1 MGSVARAGSGTDG
14 CAPGNSCQQRSRLLA
29 RRHGLV
35 CAGKIHL
42 EPSRYPAPP
51 HSALPVAQRSAL
63 WEPSICTA
71 RVTCS
76 VGPPVRRAEWETDS
90 ALGPAE
96 PCRARAPAARA
107 RAIIGAFFVGS
118 FSVSLV
124 VWFQNSDGEIK
135 YLQLAEELIRPERN
149 TLVVSFIDL
158 EQFNQQLST
167 TIQEEFYRVYPYL
180 CRALKTFVKDRKE
193 IPLAKDFYVA
203 FQDLPTRH
211 KIRELTSS
219 RIGLLTR
226 ISGQVVRTH
235 PVHPEL
241 VSGTFLCLDCQTVI
255 KDVEQQF
262 KYTQPNICR
271 NPVCANR
278 RRFLLDTNKSR
289 FVDFQKV
296 RIQETQAEL
305 PRGSIPRS
313 LEVIL
318 RAEAVESA
326 QAGDKCDFTGTLIV
340 VPDVSK
346 LSTPGARAETNS
358 RVSGVDG
365 YETEGIRGL
374 RALGVRDLS
383 YRLVFLACCV
393 APTNPRFLFISG
405 NDEVKRGVL
414 LMLFGGVPKTTGE
427 GTSLRGDINVCIVG
441 DPSTAKSQFLKH
453 VEEFSPRAVYTSGK
467 ASSAAG
473 LTAAV
478 VRDEESH
485 EFVIEAGALMLAD
498 NGVCCIDEF
507 DKMDVRDQVAIHE
520 AMEQQTISI
529 TKAGVKATLNAR
541 TSILAAANPISGHY
555 DRSKSL
561 KQNINLSAPIMS
573 RFDLFFILVDEC
585 NEVTDYAIAR
595 RIVDLHSRIEESIDR
610 VYSLDDIRRYLL
622 FARQFKPKISKE
634 SEDFIVEQY
643 KRLRQRDGSG
653 VTKSSWRITVRQLES
668 MIRLSE
674 AMARMHCCD
683 EEAFRLLNKSI
694 IRVETPDVNLDQEE
708 ENQMDVDEGPGG
720 INGHAESP
728 APVNGINGHREDINQ
743 DSVPKTSLRLGFS
756 EYCRISNLIVLHLR
770 KVEEEEDESALK
782 RSELVNW
789 YLKEI
794 ESEIDSEEELINKKR
809 IIEKVIHRLTHYKK
823 ENKNTIVI
831 IADVQANKHQIKQ
844 AVKKLYNIGV
854 AKGNTLIRPD
864 KERKVYVWLAPDYDA
879 LDVANKIGII

>member
-1 MGSVARAGSGTDG
+1 MDLVAGEPGTAG
-14 CAPGNSCQQRSRLLA
+14 
-29 RRHGLV
+29 
-35 CAGKIHL
+35 
-42 EPSRYPAPP
+42 
-51 HSALPVAQRSAL
+51 VAQQQIRD
-63 WEPSICTA
+63 E
-71 RVTCS
+71 V
-76 VGPPVRRAEWETDS
+76 AEKCQKLFQDFLE
-90 ALGPAE
+90 E
-96 PCRARAPAARA
+96 
-107 RAIIGAFFVGS
+107 
-118 FSVSLV
+118 
-124 VWFQNSDGEIK
+124 FQNSDGEVK
-135 YLQLAEELIRPERN
+135 YLHDAEELIRPERN
-149 TLVVSFIDL
+149 TLIVSFVDL

-167 TIQEEFYRVYPYL
+167 TVQEEFYRVYPYL
-180 CRALKTFVKDRKE
+180 CRAVKTFARDHGNV
-193 IPLAKDFYVA
+193 PPNKDFYVA

-211 KIRELTSS
+211 KIRELTSA
-219 RIGLLTR
+219 RIGSLMR

-313 LEVIL
+313 VEVIL

-326 QAGDKCDFTGTLIV
+326 QAGDKCDFTGSLIV
-340 VPDVSK
+340 VPDVAQ
-346 LSTPGARAETNS
+346 LSTPGVRAETGS
-358 RVSGVDG
+358 RVSGKEG

-383 YRLVFLACCV
+383 YKLVFLACYV
-393 APTNPRFLFISG
+393 APTNPRFGGKELRDEEQTAESIKNQMTVKEWEKVFEMSQDKNLYHNLCTSLFPTVHG
-405 NDEVKRGVL
+405 NDEVKRGIL
-414 LMLFGGVPKTTGE
+414 LMLFGGVPKTTAE
-427 GTSLRGDINVCIVG
+427 NTSLRGDINVCIVG

-478 VRDEESH
+478 VKDEESH

-507 DKMDVRDQVAIHE
+507 DKMDIRDQVAIHE

-541 TSILAAANPISGHY
+541 TSILAAANPVGGRY

-595 RIVDLHSRIEESIDR
+595 RIVDLHSRIEESVDR
-610 VYSLDDIRRYLL
+610 IYSLDDIRRYLL

-683 EEAFRLLNKSI
+683 EVHPKHVKEAFRLLNKSI
-694 IRVETPDVNLDQEE
+694 IRVETPDVNLDQDDEQ
-708 ENQMDVDEGPGG
+708 QMEDQEDQEGVDGSTDAPAGV
-720 INGHAESP
+720 NGL
-728 APVNGINGHREDINQ
+728 VNGISSHSEDTNK
-743 DSVPKTSLRLGFS
+743 DGAPKASLRLGFS
-756 EYCRISNLIVLHLR
+756 EYRRISNLIVLHLR
-770 KVEEEEDESALK
+770 KAEEEEDDSSLK
-782 RSELVNW
+782 KSDLINW

-794 ESEIDSEEELINKKR
+794 ESEIDSEEELIQRKK
-809 IIEKVIHRLTHYKK
+809 IIERVIHRLTHYDHILI
-823 ENKNTIVI
+823 ELT
-831 IADVQANKHQIKQ
+831 QTG
-844 AVKKLYNIGV
+844 L
-854 AKGNTLIRPD
+854 KGSEEGESFDEDPFLVVNPNYQLED
-864 KERKVYVWLAPDYDA
+864 
-879 LDVANKIGII
+879 

>member
-1 MGSVARAGSGTDG
+1 MDLAAAAEPGAGSQHPEVRDEV
-14 CAPGNSCQQRSRLLA
+14 AEKCQKLFLDF
-29 RRHGLV
+29 
-35 CAGKIHL
+35 L
-42 EPSRYPAPP
+42 E
-51 HSALPVAQRSAL
+51 
-63 WEPSICTA
+63 E
-71 RVTCS
+71 
-76 VGPPVRRAEWETDS
+76 
-90 ALGPAE
+90 
-96 PCRARAPAARA
+96 
-107 RAIIGAFFVGS
+107 
-118 FSVSLV
+118 
-124 VWFQNSDGEIK
+124 FQGSDGEIK
-135 YLQLAEELIRPERN
+135 YLQFAEELIRPERN
-149 TLVVSFIDL
+149 TLVVSFADL

-193 IPLAKDFYVA
+193 IPFAKDFYVA

-262 KYTQPNICR
+262 KYTQPSICR

-278 RRFLLDTNKSR
+278 KRFLLDTNKSR

-313 LEVIL
+313 LEVVL

-326 QAGDKCDFTGTLIV
+326 QAGDRCDFTGTLIV

-358 RVSGVDG
+358 RVSGADG

-383 YRLVFLACCV
+383 YRLVFLACYV
-393 APTNPRFLFISG
+393 APTNPRFGGKELRDEEQTAESIKNQMTVKEWEKVFEMSQDKNLYHNLCTSLFPTIHG

-453 VEEFSPRAVYTSGK
+453 VDEFSPRAVYTSGK

-507 DKMDVRDQVAIHE
+507 DKMDMRDQVAIHE

-541 TSILAAANPISGHY
+541 TSILAAANPVSGHY

-585 NEVTDYAIAR
+585 NE
-595 RIVDLHSRIEESIDR
+595 
-610 VYSLDDIRRYLL
+610 
-622 FARQFKPKISKE
+622 ISKE

-653 VTKSSWRITVRQLES
+653 ITKSSWRITVRQLES

-674 AMARMHCCD
+674 SMARMHCCD
-683 EEAFRLLNKSI
+683 EVQPKHVKEAFRLLNKSI

-708 ENQMDVDEGPGG
+708 EIQMETDEGPGG
-720 INGHAESP
+720 INGHADSP
-728 APVNGINGHREDINQ
+728 APVNGFNGSGEDASQ
-743 DSVPKTSLRLGFS
+743 ETVPKPSLRLGFA

-770 KVEEEEDESALK
+770 KMEEEEDESALK

-809 IIEKVIHRLTHYKK
+809 IIEKVVHRLTHYDHVLI
-823 ENKNTIVI
+823 ELT
-831 IADVQANKHQIKQ
+831 QAG
-844 AVKKLYNIGV
+844 L
-854 AKGNTLIRPD
+854 KGSSEGSESYEEDPYLVVNPNYLLED
-864 KERKVYVWLAPDYDA
+864 
-879 LDVANKIGII
+879 

>member
-1 MGSVARAGSGTDG
+1 MDLVAAGEAGLAAGEGQTPIRDEV
-14 CAPGNSCQQRSRLLA
+14 AEKCQKLFQDF
-29 RRHGLV
+29 
-35 CAGKIHL
+35 L
-42 EPSRYPAPP
+42 E
-51 HSALPVAQRSAL
+51 
-63 WEPSICTA
+63 E
-71 RVTCS
+71 
-76 VGPPVRRAEWETDS
+76 
-90 ALGPAE
+90 
-96 PCRARAPAARA
+96 
-107 RAIIGAFFVGS
+107 
-118 FSVSLV
+118 
-124 VWFQNSDGEIK
+124 FQNSDGEVK
-135 YLQLAEELIRPERN
+135 YLHDAEELIRPERN
-149 TLVVSFIDL
+149 TLIVSFVDL
-158 EQFNQQLST
+158 EQFNQQLAT
-167 TIQEEFYRVYPYL
+167 TIQEEFYRVYPFL
-180 CRALKTFVKDRKE
+180 CRAVKTFAKDHGNV
-193 IPLAKDFYVA
+193 PPNKDFYVA

-211 KIRELTSS
+211 KIRELTSV
-219 RIGLLTR
+219 RIGSLMR

-262 KYTQPNICR
+262 KYTQPNICK

-313 LEVIL
+313 VEVIL

-326 QAGDKCDFTGTLIV
+326 QAGDKCDFTGSLIV
-340 VPDVSK
+340 VPDVAQ
-346 LSTPGARAETNS
+346 LSTPGVRAETGS
-358 RVSGVDG
+358 RVSGKEG

-383 YRLVFLACCV
+383 YKLVFLACYV
-393 APTNPRFLFISG
+393 APTNPRFGGKELRDEEQTAESIKNQMSVKEWEKVFEMSQDKNLYHNLCTSLFPTVHG
-405 NDEVKRGVL
+405 NDEVKRGIL
-414 LMLFGGVPKTTGE
+414 LMLFGGVPKTTAE

-478 VRDEESH
+478 VKDEESY

-507 DKMDVRDQVAIHE
+507 DKMDMRDQVAIHE

-541 TSILAAANPISGHY
+541 TSILAAANPVGGRY
-555 DRSKSL
+555 DRAKSL

-610 VYSLDDIRRYLL
+610 MYSPDDIRRYLL

-634 SEDFIVEQY
+634 SEDFIVEHY

-683 EEAFRLLNKSI
+683 EVHPKHVKEAFRLLNKSI
-694 IRVETPDVNLDQEE
+694 IRVETPDINLDQEE
-708 ENQMDVDEGPGG
+708 QQPVEEPEAQDGVTGDGETPAV
-720 INGHAESP
+720 NGL
-728 APVNGINGHREDINQ
+728 VNGINGHSDDLSR
-743 DSVPKTSLRLGFS
+743 DSAPKVSLRLSFP
-756 EYCRISNLIVLHLR
+756 EYRRISNLVVLHLR
-770 KVEEEEDESALK
+770 KAEEEDDDSALR
-782 RSELVNW
+782 RSELINW

-794 ESEIDSEEELINKKR
+794 ESEIDSEEELINKKN
-809 IIEKVIHRLTHYKK
+809 IIEKVIHRLTHYDHILIELTQTGLKDSK
-823 ENKNTIVI
+823 EGESFDEDPYLVVNPNYLLE
-831 IADVQANKHQIKQ
+831 D
-844 AVKKLYNIGV
+844 
-854 AKGNTLIRPD
+854 
-864 KERKVYVWLAPDYDA
+864 
-879 LDVANKIGII
+879 

>member
-1 MGSVARAGSGTDG
+1 MDLAAAAEPVAGS
-14 CAPGNSCQQRSRLLA
+14 Q
-29 RRHGLV
+29 
-35 CAGKIHL
+35 HL
-42 EPSRYPAPP
+42 EVRDE
-51 HSALPVAQRSAL
+51 VAEKCQKL
-63 WEPSICTA
+63 FLDFLE
-71 RVTCS
+71 
-76 VGPPVRRAEWETDS
+76 E
-90 ALGPAE
+90 
-96 PCRARAPAARA
+96 
-107 RAIIGAFFVGS
+107 
-118 FSVSLV
+118 
-124 VWFQNSDGEIK
+124 FQSSDGEVK

-149 TLVVSFIDL
+149 TLVVSFVDL

-193 IPLAKDFYVA
+193 IPLVKDFYVA

-393 APTNPRFLFISG
+393 SPTNPRFGGKELRDEEQTAESIKNQMTVKEWEKVFEMSQDKNLYHNLCTSLFPTIHG

-507 DKMDVRDQVAIHE
+507 DKMDMRDQVAIHE

-585 NEVTDYAIAR
+585 NE
-595 RIVDLHSRIEESIDR
+595 
-610 VYSLDDIRRYLL
+610 
-622 FARQFKPKISKE
+622 ISKE

-683 EEAFRLLNKSI
+683 EVQPKHVKEAFRLLNKSI

-708 ENQMDVDEGPGG
+708 ETQMEVDEGPGG
-720 INGHAESP
+720 INGHADSP
-728 APVNGINGHREDINQ
+728 APVNGINGYSEDINQ
-743 DSVPKTSLRLGFS
+743 DTTSKASLRLGFS

-770 KVEEEEDESALK
+770 KMEEEEDESALK

-809 IIEKVIHRLTHYKK
+809 IIEKVIHRLTHYDHVLI
-823 ENKNTIVI
+823 ELT
-831 IADVQANKHQIKQ
+831 QAG
-844 AVKKLYNIGV
+844 L
-854 AKGNTLIRPD
+854 KGSTEGSESYEEDPYLVVNPNYLLED
-864 KERKVYVWLAPDYDA
+864 
-879 LDVANKIGII
+879 

>member
-1 MGSVARAGSGTDG
+1 MDLAVAAGAAGGT
-14 CAPGNSCQQRSRLLA
+14 QQ
-29 RRHGLV
+29 H
-35 CAGKIHL
+35 
-42 EPSRYPAPP
+42 
-51 HSALPVAQRSAL
+51 
-63 WEPSICTA
+63 
-71 RVTCS
+71 
-76 VGPPVRRAEWETDS
+76 
-90 ALGPAE
+90 
-96 PCRARAPAARA
+96 
-107 RAIIGAFFVGS
+107 
-118 FSVSLV
+118 
-124 VWFQNSDGEIK
+124 
-135 YLQLAEELIRPERN
+135 
-149 TLVVSFIDL
+149 
-158 EQFNQQLST
+158 QQLRDEVAEKC
-167 TIQEEFYRVYPYL
+167 QKLFQDFLEEVYPYL
-180 CRALKTFVKDRKE
+180 CRAVKTFARDHGN
-193 IPLAKDFYVA
+193 IPSNKDFYVA

-211 KIRELTSS
+211 KIRELTSAK
-219 RIGLLTR
+219 IGSLMR

-313 LEVIL
+313 VEVVL

-326 QAGDKCDFTGTLIV
+326 QAGDKCDFTGSLIV
-340 VPDVSK
+340 VPDVSQ
-346 LSTPGARAETNS
+346 LSTPGVRAETGS
-358 RVSGVDG
+358 RVSGTEG

-374 RALGVRDLS
+374 RALGVRELS
-383 YRLVFLACCV
+383 YKLVFLACYV
-393 APTNPRFLFISG
+393 APTNPRFGGKELRDEEQTAESIKNQMSVKEWEKVFEMSQDKNLYHNLCTSLFPTIHG

-414 LMLFGGVPKTTGE
+414 LMLFGGVPKTTSE
-427 GTSLRGDINVCIVG
+427 GTSLRGDINVCVVG

-453 VEEFSPRAVYTSGK
+453 VDEFSPRAVYTSGK

-478 VRDEESH
+478 VKDEESH

-507 DKMDVRDQVAIHE
+507 DKMDMRDQVAIHE

-529 TKAGVKATLNAR
+529 TKAGVK
-541 TSILAAANPISGHY
+541 
-555 DRSKSL
+555 
-561 KQNINLSAPIMS
+561 
-573 RFDLFFILVDEC
+573 
-585 NEVTDYAIAR
+585 VTDYAIAR
-595 RIVDLHSRIEESIDR
+595 RIVDLHSRIEESVDR
-610 VYSLDDIRRYLL
+610 VYSLDEIRRYLL

-683 EEAFRLLNKSI
+683 EVHPKHVKEAFRLLNKSI
-694 IRVETPDVNLDQEE
+694 IRVETPDINLDQEDE
-708 ENQMDVDEGPGG
+708 QQMEDQEDQDGA
-720 INGHAESP
+720 NGELIVESFFKWESEAAAP
-728 APVNGINGHREDINQ
+728 AGVNGLVNGINGHPEDMNK
-743 DSVPKTSLRLGFS
+743 DAAPKASLRLGFS
-756 EYCRISNLIVLHLR
+756 EYRRISNLLVLHLR
-770 KVEEEEDESALK
+770 KAEEEEDDSALK
-782 RSELVNW
+782 KSELINW

-794 ESEIDSEEELINKKR
+794 ESEIESEEELINKKK
-809 IIEKVIHRLTHYKK
+809 IIERVIHRLTHYDH
-823 ENKNTIVI
+823 I
-831 IADVQANKHQIKQ
+831 
-844 AVKKLYNIGV
+844 
-854 AKGNTLIRPD
+854 LIELSQSGLRGSREEETFDEDPYLVVNPNYLLED
-864 KERKVYVWLAPDYDA
+864 
-879 LDVANKIGII
+879 

>member
-1 MGSVARAGSGTDG
+1 MDLAAAAEPGAGSQHPEVRDEV
-14 CAPGNSCQQRSRLLA
+14 AEKCQKLFLDF
-29 RRHGLV
+29 
-35 CAGKIHL
+35 L
-42 EPSRYPAPP
+42 E
-51 HSALPVAQRSAL
+51 
-63 WEPSICTA
+63 E
-71 RVTCS
+71 
-76 VGPPVRRAEWETDS
+76 
-90 ALGPAE
+90 
-96 PCRARAPAARA
+96 
-107 RAIIGAFFVGS
+107 
-118 FSVSLV
+118 
-124 VWFQNSDGEIK
+124 FQGSDGEIK
-135 YLQLAEELIRPERN
+135 YLQFAEELIRPERN
-149 TLVVSFIDL
+149 TLVVSFADL

-193 IPLAKDFYVA
+193 IPFAKDFYVA

-278 RRFLLDTNKSR
+278 KRFLLDTNKSR

-326 QAGDKCDFTGTLIV
+326 QAGDRCDFTGALIV

-358 RVSGVDG
+358 RVSGADG

-383 YRLVFLACCV
+383 YRLVFLACHV
-393 APTNPRFLFISG
+393 APTNPRFGGKELRDEEQTAESIKNQMTVKEWEKVFEMSQDKNLYHNLCTSLFPTIHG

-453 VEEFSPRAVYTSGK
+453 VDEFSPRAVYTSGK

-507 DKMDVRDQVAIHE
+507 DKMDMRDQVAIHE

-541 TSILAAANPISGHY
+541 TSILAAANPVSGHY

-674 AMARMHCCD
+674 SMARMHCCD
-683 EEAFRLLNKSI
+683 EVQPKHVKEAFRLLNKSI

-708 ENQMDVDEGPGG
+708 EIQMETDEGQGG
-720 INGHAESP
+720 VNGHADSP
-728 APVNGINGHREDINQ
+728 APVNRFNGSSEDASQ
-743 DSVPKTSLRLGFS
+743 ETVSKPSLRLGFA

-770 KVEEEEDESALK
+770 KMEEEEDESALK

-794 ESEIDSEEELINKKR
+794 ESEIDSEEELINKKT
-809 IIEKVIHRLTHYKK
+809 IIEKVVHRLTHYDHVLI
-823 ENKNTIVI
+823 ELT
-831 IADVQANKHQIKQ
+831 QAG
-844 AVKKLYNIGV
+844 L
-854 AKGNTLIRPD
+854 KGSSEGSESYEEDPYLVVNPNYLLED
-864 KERKVYVWLAPDYDA
+864 
-879 LDVANKIGII
+879 

>member
-1 MGSVARAGSGTDG
+1 MDLVAAGEAG
-14 CAPGNSCQQRSRLLA
+14 LA
-29 RRHGLV
+29 
-35 CAGKIHL
+35 AG
-42 EPSRYPAPP
+42 EGPAPIRDE
-51 HSALPVAQRSAL
+51 VAEKCQKL
-63 WEPSICTA
+63 FQDFLE
-71 RVTCS
+71 
-76 VGPPVRRAEWETDS
+76 E
-90 ALGPAE
+90 
-96 PCRARAPAARA
+96 
-107 RAIIGAFFVGS
+107 
-118 FSVSLV
+118 
-124 VWFQNSDGEIK
+124 FQNSDGEVK
-135 YLQLAEELIRPERN
+135 YLRDAEELIRPERN
-149 TLVVSFIDL
+149 TLIVSFVDL
-158 EQFNQQLST
+158 EQFNQQLAT
-167 TIQEEFYRVYPYL
+167 TIQEEFYRVYPFL
-180 CRALKTFVKDRKE
+180 CRAVKTFAKDHGNV
-193 IPLAKDFYVA
+193 PPNKDFYVA

-211 KIRELTSS
+211 KIRELTSA
-219 RIGLLTR
+219 RIGSLMR

-262 KYTQPNICR
+262 KYTQPNICK

-313 LEVIL
+313 VEVIL

-326 QAGDKCDFTGTLIV
+326 QAGDKCDFTGSLIV
-340 VPDVSK
+340 VPDVAQ
-346 LSTPGARAETNS
+346 LSTPGVRAETGS
-358 RVSGVDG
+358 RVSGKEG

-374 RALGVRDLS
+374 RALGVRELS
-383 YRLVFLACCV
+383 YKLVFLACYV
-393 APTNPRFLFISG
+393 APTNPRFGGKELRDEEQTAESIKNQMSVNEWEKVFEMSQDKNLYHNLCTSLFPTVHG
-405 NDEVKRGVL
+405 NDEVKRGIL
-414 LMLFGGVPKTTGE
+414 LMLFGGVPKTTAE

-478 VRDEESH
+478 VKDEESY

-507 DKMDVRDQVAIHE
+507 DKMDLRDQVAIHE

-541 TSILAAANPISGHY
+541 TSILAAANPVGGRY
-555 DRSKSL
+555 DRAKSL

-610 VYSLDDIRRYLL
+610 MYSLDDIRRYLL

-683 EEAFRLLNKSI
+683 EVHPKHVKEAFRLLNKSI
-694 IRVETPDVNLDQEE
+694 IRVETPDINLDQEE
-708 ENQMDVDEGPGG
+708 EQPIEEPEAQGG
-720 INGHAESP
+720 VTGDGDAPAVNGL
-728 APVNGINGHREDINQ
+728 VNGINGHSDYSSK
-743 DSVPKTSLRLGFS
+743 DAAPKVSLRLSFP
-756 EYCRISNLIVLHLR
+756 EYRRISNLIVLHLR
-770 KVEEEEDESALK
+770 KAEEEDDDSALR
-782 RSELVNW
+782 RSELINW

-794 ESEIDSEEELINKKR
+794 ESEIDSEEELINKKN
-809 IIEKVIHRLTHYKK
+809 IIEKVIHRLTHYDHILI
-823 ENKNTIVI
+823 ELT
-831 IADVQANKHQIKQ
+831 QIGLKDSEEGESCDEDPYL
-844 AVKKLYNIGV
+844 VVNPNYL
-854 AKGNTLIRPD
+854 LED
-864 KERKVYVWLAPDYDA
+864 
-879 LDVANKIGII
+879 